1 MTEKE
6 KYVIA
11 LVKNCHEYLKGN
23 LSVDEVEQN
32 NYDRLPILNI
42 PEAKLLYMYESFGDK
57 FVIQIMNNII
67 NFNSLNYMS
76 YQKVYSLRDTISFDK
91 NKINEI
97 CNNIISYVFNN
108 IENRF
113 ECFKEKIENCDL
125 ETIIMNAYTLDCL
138 EPIDLYYCSKYTL
151 IRFDHEYLEIF
162 FKYCDKH
169 LKFKEKNF
177 ILKLQDVLKKIIK
190 KYEEMIK

>member
-6 KYVIA
+6 KYAIA

-23 LSVDEVEQN
+23 LSVDEVKQN
-32 NYDRLPILNI
+32 NYDRSPVLNI

-67 NFNSLNYMS
+67 NFNSLNYMR
-76 YQKVYSLRDTISFDK
+76 YQKVYSLRDTVSFDK

-108 IENRF
+108 IENQ
-113 ECFKEKIENCDL
+113 FKYFKDVIENEDM
-125 ETIIMNAYTLDCL
+125 TDIIIDAYYKDFI
-138 EPIDLYYCSKYTL
+138 EPIDLYYCSKYIP
-151 IRFDHEYLEIF
+151 IRINNEYTERF
-162 FKYCDKH
+162 FKYCVKH

-177 ILKLQDVLKKIIK
+177 IPKLQDVLKKIIK
-190 KYEEMIK
+190 KYEEMI